1 MATEQRTEAWLKQ
14 ATAEQIT
21 AAERAGELD
30 DLLGRARNQAGN
42 TPEQLRGVFRGHGGG

>member
-1 MATEQRTEAWLKQ
+1 MAIEQHTEAWLKQ

-30 DLLGRARNQAGN
+30 DLLGRTRNGAGN
-42 TPEQLRGVFRGHGGG
+42 SPEQLRGIFRGHGGG

>member
-1 MATEQRTEAWLKQ
+1 MPVEQRTEAWLKQ

-30 DLLGRARNQAGN
+30 DLLGRVRNEAGN
-42 TPEQLRGVFRGHGGG
+42 TRGQLRGVFRGHGGG

>member
-42 TPEQLRGVFRGHGGG
+42 TREQLRGVFRGHGGG